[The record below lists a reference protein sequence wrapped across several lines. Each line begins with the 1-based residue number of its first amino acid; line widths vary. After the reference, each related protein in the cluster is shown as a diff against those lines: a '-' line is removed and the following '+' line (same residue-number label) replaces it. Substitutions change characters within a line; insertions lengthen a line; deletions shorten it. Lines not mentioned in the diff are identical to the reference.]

1 MVQYQGLPWCNTRDS
16 HGAIPDQ
23 HGATDTAGAPVSPDM
38 ARRNSVFHNCDESKN
53 KSLPWNFSWLEPGV
67 LAGSGV
73 PEGFWELEAM
83 VREGVSHLVSLP
95 AESYSAPPAPP
106 RTPVKGLTIHFIPMR
121 DFEGPSMDQMEEFLH
136 ICEVAK
142 AAGEGVAVHC
152 RGGNGR
158 TGTMLAVYLVWSRGM
173 EARAAVEE
181 VRRTR
186 PGSIEFKEQ
195 MEAVLSY
202 QATRLMN
209 IQHFQKLE
217 I

>member
-1 MVQYQGLPWCNTRDS
+1 M
-16 HGAIPDQ
+16 
-23 HGATDTAGAPVSPDM
+23 
-38 ARRNSVFHNCDESKN
+38 
-53 KSLPWNFSWLEPGV
+53 EPGV
-67 LAGSGV
+67 LAGTAV

-95 AESYSAPPAPP
+95 AESCSAPP
-106 RTPVKGLTIHFIPMR
+106 RPVKGLTIHFIPMM
-121 DFEGPSMDQMEEFLH
+121 DFEAPSMDQMDEFIH

-173 EARAAVEE
+173 EARAAVKE

-186 PGSIEFKEQ
+186 PGSIENKKQENVVSDFMNYKK
-195 MEAVLSY
+195 S
-202 QATRLMN
+202 LMLDLN
-209 IQHFQKLE
+209 V
-217 I
+217 

>member
-1 MVQYQGLPWCNTRDS
+1 MLWWWPGFREEGRLPSNFAW
-16 HGAIPDQ
+16 
-23 HGATDTAGAPVSPDM
+23 
-38 ARRNSVFHNCDESKN
+38 
-53 KSLPWNFSWLEPGV
+53 LPGHRV
-67 LAGSGV
+67 AGSSV
-73 PEGFWELEAM
+73 PLTVTHLQEM
-83 VREGVSHLVSLP
+83 VREGVAHLVSLSP
-95 AESYSAPPAPP
+95 DTPPPP
-106 RTPVKGLTIHFIPMR
+106 FPLKGLTIHYINVKE
-121 DFEGPSMDQMEEFLH
+121 FEGPSMDQMDEFLH